1 MTSPIET
8 SQEKT
13 LQIRARAKKN
23 KPKFVRQESWKYVRL
38 RENWRRPRGLDNKVR
53 KRIKG
58 WPPRVASGYR
68 GPRIAR
74 GLHPSG
80 LEEVLIYN
88 AEDIEEVDSKT
99 QAIRIGHTVG
109 KRKRARILG
118 EARKKKIVVLNLR
131 EAKGAIEKPEE
142 PAEEIEKE
150 EPEESEARE
159 ETERSKKKEESAD
172 VKKRKKK

>member
-1 MTSPIET
+1 MMTSSIET
-8 SQEKT
+8 SQKKA

-38 RENWRRPRGLDNKVR
+38 RDNWRRPRGLDNKVR

-109 KRKRARILG
+109 KRKRARILS
-118 EARKKKIVVLNLR
+118 EAGKKKIVVLNLR
-131 EAKGAIEKPEE
+131 EAKGATEKPEE
-142 PAEEIEKE
+142 PAEEIEKQ
-150 EPEESEARE
+150 EPEESEAR
-159 ETERSKKKEESAD
+159 KKLKSQRT
-172 VKKRKKK
+172 KKNRLT